1 MFLQKN
7 YFLTHGRHYVTY
19 NNESNLA
26 TVDKII
32 VLVEEIAVLKDRQTD
47 IINDENVSLK
57 IAVGVLESRVQEL
70 RDRVHD

>member
-7 YFLTHGRHYVTY
+7 YFLTHGRHCVMY

-32 VLVEEIAVLKDRQTD
+32 VLVEEIAVLKSRYTESDTGNLRTA
-47 IINDENVSLK
+47 VS
-57 IAVGVLESRVQEL
+57 VLENRVQEL
-70 RDRVHD
+70 RERVHN

>member
-7 YFLTHGRHYVTY
+7 YFQIHGRHYVMY

-32 VLVEEIAVLKDRQTD
+32 VLVEEISVLKSRYTESDTGNLRTA
-47 IINDENVSLK
+47 VS
-57 IAVGVLESRVQEL
+57 VLENRIQEL
-70 RDRVHD
+70 RERVHN

>member
-1 MFLQKN
+1 M
-7 YFLTHGRHYVTY
+7 TY
-19 NNESNLA
+19 NGNESNLN

-32 VLVEEIAVLKDRQTD
+32 VMVEEIAVLKDRLTD
-47 IINDENVSLK
+47 VINDENVSLK